1 MRPDVQSILKDL
13 RAALE
18 RLYGPR
24 LQDLLLFGSHARGEE
39 REGSDL
45 DVAMI
50 LDDFDRP
57 WPEIERTGP
66 EVSPL
71 SLHYALT
78 ISLIPVRAKDWA
90 GRDTPL
96 LLVLRA
102 EGVPV
107 P

>member
-1 MRPDVQSILKDL
+1 MKPDVTAVLKEL

-45 DVAMI
+45 DIAMI
-50 LDDFDRP
+50 LDAFDRP
-57 WPEIERTGP
+57 WQEIERTGP
-66 EVSPL
+66 EVSRL
-71 SLHYALT
+71 SLQHGIT

-96 LLVLRA
+96 LLALRA

>member
-1 MRPDVQSILKDL
+1 MTAELTALLKEL
-13 RAALE
+13 RAELDS
-18 RLYGPR
+18 LYGPR
-24 LQDLLLFGSHARGEE
+24 LQGLVLFGSQARGEQ

-57 WPEIERTGP
+57 WSEIERTGP
-66 EVSPL
+66 LVSRF
-71 SLHYALT
+71 SLDFGIT

-90 GRDTPL
+90 RRATPL
-96 LLVLRA
+96 LSSIRA
-102 EGVPV
+102 EGIPV

>member
-1 MRPDVQSILKDL
+1 MPSDVQSILRDL

-18 RLYGPR
+18 RLYGSR
-24 LQDLLLFGSHARGEE
+24 LQDLVLFGSYARGQE

-45 DVAMI
+45 DVAVI

-66 EVSPL
+66 EVSRL
-71 SLHYALT
+71 SLQYGLT
-78 ISLIPVRAKDWA
+78 ISLIPVRAKDRT

-96 LLVLRA
+96 LLALRA

>member
-1 MRPDVQSILKDL
+1 MRPGVQSVLKEL
-13 RAALE
+13 RGALE

-24 LQDLLLFGSHARGEE
+24 LQQLVLFGSHARGQE
-39 REGSDL
+39 REGSDV

-66 EVSPL
+66 EVSRL
-71 SLHYALT
+71 SLQYGIT
-78 ISLIPVRAKDWA
+78 ISLIPIRAKDWA
-90 GRDTPL
+90 GRQTPL
-96 LLVLRA
+96 LLALRA

>member
-1 MRPDVQSILKDL
+1 MTIELTELLKEL
-13 RAALE
+13 RSALD

-24 LQDLLLFGSHARGEE
+24 LQGLFLFGSYARGDH
-39 REGSDL
+39 RQGSDV

-66 EVSPL
+66 EVSRL
-71 SLHYALT
+71 SLQFGVT
-78 ISLIPVRAKDWA
+78 ISLIPVRAKDWS
-90 GRDTPL
+90 GRATPL
-96 LLVLRA
+96 LLALRA